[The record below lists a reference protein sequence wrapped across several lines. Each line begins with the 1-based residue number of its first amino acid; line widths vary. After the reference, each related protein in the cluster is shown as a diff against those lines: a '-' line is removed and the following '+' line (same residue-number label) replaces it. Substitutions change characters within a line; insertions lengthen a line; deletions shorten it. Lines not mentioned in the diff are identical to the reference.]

1 MMMMMMD
8 GRAAI
13 MREFVQAVAP
23 TPLWAGETN
32 SISCG
37 GAPGVSDTY
46 ASTLWVLDYLAEMSK
61 AGVVGANFHGGPDD
75 AYAPVVYST
84 NVYGQ
89 KELTVR
95 PLYYGL
101 LAFTELVANKSSWL
115 LTSSSGG
122 MRQVE
127 KSAELKN
134 SAAHVAFS
142 DSDHTTG
149 CVVHRVLIVAKDQ
162 LPTVPATA
170 AAETAPVNVGAEWRN
185 NDDAATGGEA
195 QTGEASRDV
204 TATTTVAVSVM
215 LAQDALPPHAQP
227 PSFGVLLRLRAPL
240 DPTTQA
246 AAGKGK
252 GRGIGQI
259 NATSGLDWAGQT
271 FDGSRDGRLQGRR
284 RPEHVQG
291 QPYTAAT
298 EDLQTKVDLLSSSS
312 EEAAERGLAEGQGGV
327 GHHAEASEPRSVIA
341 GAGSGVR
348 YQFEMGR
355 LEAAVLVLRSCPV

>member
-1 MMMMMMD
+1 M
-8 GRAAI
+8 
-13 MREFVQAVAP
+13 
-23 TPLWAGETN
+23 
-32 SISCG
+32 S
-37 GAPGVSDTY
+37 SD
-46 ASTLWVLDYLAEMSK
+46 
-61 AGVVGANFHGGPDD
+61 
-75 AYAPVVYST
+75 APVVYST

-170 AAETAPVNVGAEWRN
+170 AAKKAPVNVGAEWR

-195 QTGEASRDV
+195 QTGKASRDV
-204 TATTTVAVSVM
+204 TATTVAVSVM

-246 AAGKGK
+246 AAGK

-312 EEAAERGLAEGQGGV
+312 EEAERGLAEGQGV
-327 GHHAEASEPRSVIA
+327 GHHAEASQPRSVIA